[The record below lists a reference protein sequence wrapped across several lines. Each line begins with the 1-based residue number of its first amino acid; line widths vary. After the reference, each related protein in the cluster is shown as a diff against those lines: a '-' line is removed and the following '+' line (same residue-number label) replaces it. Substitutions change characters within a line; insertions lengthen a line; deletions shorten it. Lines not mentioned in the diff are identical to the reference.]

1 MFGGLLKQLGKQV
14 SGLSRRDLFGSGGLL
29 AAAGLL
35 PRGAASAA
43 PAGNV
48 YQAIG
53 VRPLINCKGTFT
65 IISGSLTLPEVKRA
79 MDEASRY
86 YVHLDELMEAVGR
99 RLAELTGAEWGIVT
113 SGCAA
118 ALTHA
123 TAACLAGADPE
134 KLQRLPDLTGLKSE
148 VIAPRYSRN
157 VYDHAVRML
166 GVKIVEAANLTEFEA
181 AFSPRT
187 AMVMVLACPADAG
200 PFGLEP
206 ICAIARRKG
215 VPVLVDAA
223 AEHLTIPNVHL
234 KRGADM
240 VGYSGGKCLRGPQCA
255 GLLLGRK
262 DLLQAAWIHSAP
274 HHAFG
279 RPMKVGKE
287 EIMGM
292 LAAVEAWVKRD
303 HEAEWKRWESWLD
316 TIARRVSKIDGVATE
331 VLQPEGLSNRSP
343 RLRIAWDGAKLGIT
357 GQEVEKILLETEPRI
372 VLGGASGNRRQSL
385 ASTLTIMP
393 YMMNPGDDT
402 VVAER
407 LYALLS
413 RPPQIPPL
421 ERPAPAVNVTGQWE
435 ARLEFVL
442 GAAAHSFIF
451 EQQEADLV
459 GTHRGETLAGDLR
472 GSVEG
477 NQVRFRS
484 SHRYEGTR
492 IGYEFIGAVTG
503 DRMEG
508 TVGLDEYGTARF
520 TAQRHRYGAPGGVV
534 RPVKNV

>member
-1 MFGGLLKQLGKQV
+1 MLGWW
-14 SGLSRRDLFGSGGLL
+14 SRRDLFSRSGLL
-29 AAAGLL
+29 AAVGLM
-35 PRGAASAA
+35 PGRAAGAA
-43 PAGNV
+43 GGDV
-48 YQAIG
+48 YRAIG

-65 IISGSLTLPEVKRA
+65 IVTGSLTLPEVKRA

-86 YVHLDELMEAVGR
+86 DVHLDELMEAVGR

-113 SGCAA
+113 AGCAA

-123 TAACLAGADPE
+123 TAACLAGGDPE
-134 KLQRLPDLTGLKSE
+134 KMQRLPDLTGLKSE
-148 VIAPRYSRN
+148 VIMPRYSRN

-166 GVKIVEAANLTEFEA
+166 SVKVIEAANLEEFEA

-187 AMVMVLACPADAG
+187 AMVMVLAGPADTG

-206 ICAIARRKG
+206 ICGVARRKG

-240 VGYSGGKCLRGPQCA
+240 VGYSGGKCIRGPQCA

-262 DLLQAAWIHSAP
+262 DLLQAAWINSAP

-303 HEAEWKRWESWLD
+303 HEAEWKMWESWLD
-316 TIARRVSKIDGVATE
+316 HIARRVAQVEGVTSQ

-343 RLRIAWDGAKLGIT
+343 RLRLSWDGARLGIT
-357 GQEVEKILLETEPRI
+357 GQEVEKLLLDTDPRI
-372 VLGGASGNRRQSL
+372 VLGGATGNRRQNL
-385 ASTLTIMP
+385 ASTVSIMP
-393 YMMNPGDDT
+393 YMMNPGDEK
-402 VVAER
+402 VAAER
-407 LYALLS
+407 LYAVLS
-413 RPPQIPPL
+413 RPPKIEPPA
-421 ERPAPAVNVTGQWE
+421 RPAPAVNVTGQWQ
-435 ARLEFVL
+435 ARVEFVL
-442 GAAAHSFIF
+442 GSAAHSFIF
-451 EQQEADLV
+451 EQQGADLV

-472 GSVEG
+472 GSLEG
-477 NQVRFRS
+477 SEVRFRS

-492 IGYEFIGAVTG
+492 IGYEFMGTVNG
-503 DRMEG
+503 DLMEG
-508 TVGLDEYGTARF
+508 TVGLEEYGQARWK
-520 TAQRHRYGAPGGVV
+520 AQRHRYGAPGGVV
-534 RPVKNV
+534 RPLKNL